1 MIPFLVLLFSLL
13 ICYNQHAVLRSFLLK
28 WQTSKALMN
37 VPVTFLSQLLLTPP
51 PHSLSLTLLLSE
63 GLQKHF
69 KDIKFLLCIF
79 EIPDSFAE
87 KLSCAAKRN
96 LLEWHFYGCNYFSCC
111 CILYVGFCKLTFEEF
126 FGGGGGESFLIG

>member
-1 MIPFLVLLFSLL
+1 M
-13 ICYNQHAVLRSFLLK
+13 
-28 WQTSKALMN
+28 
-37 VPVTFLSQLLLTPP
+37 
-51 PHSLSLTLLLSE
+51 SLSLSCPNYYPPPPPSHFSSPTHSLSE

-79 EIPDSFAE
+79 EIPDSFVE

-111 CILYVGFCKLTFEEF
+111 CILYGGFCELTFEKFSSVF
-126 FGGGGGESFLIG
+126 FSGGGRESSKVFNRLSGFKHSFHKIPKDFFFA